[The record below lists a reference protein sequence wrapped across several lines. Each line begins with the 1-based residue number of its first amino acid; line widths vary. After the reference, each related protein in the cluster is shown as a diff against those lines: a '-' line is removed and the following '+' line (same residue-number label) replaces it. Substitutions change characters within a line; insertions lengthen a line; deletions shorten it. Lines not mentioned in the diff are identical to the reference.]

1 MFQFALLPRVR
12 TCLTSLAEEE
22 KSKEIGKKRVS
33 KSLQGSLVSLTPKP
47 RRAEKAELKEKRA
60 KTKAD

>member
-1 MFQFALLPRVR
+1 MFQFALLPKVR
-12 TCLTSLAEEE
+12 AHLTSLAEQE

-47 RRAEKAELKEKRA
+47 SRAEKAELKGKRT
-60 KTKAD
+60 KTEID